1 MFTFSECLFQILYFS
16 LLRRFSKRL
25 KKIPIQWIVLFG
37 IHATGPRTPTWLTQK
52 TVNTVFSKGLINK
65 VPKLQAAKILN
76 VKQLIFKKI
85 QYKTFISTYFC
96 QSNTETNM
104 NMQNSRKKCS

>member
-1 MFTFSECLFQILYFS
+1 MLISNLIFFSFKTFFQTF
-16 LLRRFSKRL
+16 